1 MRKYIAVILILL
13 FNYKSLAVDLNS
25 ALSSAYDNN
34 DNFQSLRRQ
43 FLSDIE
49 EFSQAFSEFLPEAS
63 INIGDQDQKIKYT
76 SSTVFNDPTLANE
89 KFIRNRQ
96 GTLTISQNVFNGGGS
111 MARLK
116 AAQESFKALR
126 AKYYA
131 DEQDII
137 YGLIQKYLAC
147 YSSKEKY
154 EIAETKVKTI
164 KEQLASAEEKLK
176 LGEITTIDLA
186 TAKTNLAVAESE
198 RLSRHADYQYAKG
211 FFEKDFGIEA
221 VDITLPSAPDNL
233 PSSLDTLI
241 QRAILVYPSVDSA
254 RYNVSR
260 TKALELATKS
270 ALLPKV
276 DLRIERGR
284 SFFDPQRDADNYV
297 NGLNSK
303 STTSSVAVRIPIYS
317 KGTEYSGIRKS
328 KHDTR
333 LAVIKLDNVIKQA
346 RADSISSWVYY
357 AAGLSKIIAANQA
370 VESSQLA
377 YDGTVQEKIVG
388 TKTILDVLD
397 VTDDLNDAKSRKV
410 DAYSESTMSAYD
422 LKYMMGEL
430 TARSLKLKV
439 KYFTPEE
446 AFKSLK
452 KKLFIGF

>member
-1 MRKYIAVILILL
+1 
-13 FNYKSLAVDLNS
+13 
-25 ALSSAYDNN
+25 
-34 DNFQSLRRQ
+34 
-43 FLSDIE
+43 
-49 EFSQAFSEFLPEAS
+49 
-63 INIGDQDQKIKYT
+63 
-76 SSTVFNDPTLANE
+76 
-89 KFIRNRQ
+89 
-96 GTLTISQNVFNGGGS
+96 

-116 AAQESFKALR
+116 AAKESFKALR

-154 EIAETKVKTI
+154 EIAEAKVKTI

-211 FFEKDFGIEA
+211 FFAKDFGIEA
-221 VDITLPSAPDNL
+221 IDITLPSAPDNL
-233 PSSLDTLI
+233 PPSLDYLI
-241 QRAILVYPSVDSA
+241 QRAMLVCPSVESA
-254 RYNVSR
+254 RYNISR
-260 TKALELATKS
+260 AKALELVEKS
-270 ALLPKV
+270 ALLPTV
-276 DLRIERGR
+276 DFRIDRGR
-284 SFFDPQRDADNYV
+284 SFFDPQKDA
-297 NGLNSK
+297 NGFSNGFNNK
-303 STTSSVAVRIPIYS
+303 STTSSISVNIPIYN
-317 KGTEYSGIRKS
+317 KGIEYSRIRKS
-328 KHDTR
+328 KNATR
-333 LAVIKLDNVIKQA
+333 LNVINLDNAMKQA

-357 AAGLSKIIAANQA
+357 EAGLSKIIAANQA
-370 VESSQLA
+370 VQSSQLA

-446 AFKSLK
+446 AFKNLK